1 MKTKL
6 FLCAMVLFAGITFN
20 SCKPSDEQLQK
31 QVTAGITAV
40 SSAISSEVKKGE
52 VTLTGVV
59 NSPDL
64 KAAAE
69 KAATAV
75 KGISKVVNNIE
86 VQLPPPP
93 KPVVTPD
100 NALQSALS
108 SAVAAGG
115 TAFSKVA
122 VAVKDSVVT
131 LTGEIKR
138 GDLQKVMQIV
148 SKAKPKKI
156 DNKSLKIIK

>member
-6 FLCAMVLFAGITFN
+6 FLFAVLLSAGVAFN

-31 QVTAGITAV
+31 QVVAGITAIAPSL
-40 SSAISSEVKKGE
+40 SSDVKNGE
-52 VTLTGVV
+52 VTLSGVV

-64 KAAAE
+64 KDAAE
-69 KAATAV
+69 KAAAAV
-75 KGISKVVNNIE
+75 KGISKVVNNID

-100 NALQSALS
+100 NALQQALS

-115 TAFSKVA
+115 DAFSKVA

-138 GDLQKVMQIV
+138 ADLRKVMQIV
-148 SKAKPKKI
+148 SQAKPKKI
-156 DNKSLKIIK
+156 DSKSLTIK